1 MFPLIWNICKQIWI
15 KNALQALKRLCNSIR
30 M

>member
-1 MFPLIWNICKQIWI
+1 MFPLIWNICKKIWI
-15 KNALQALKRLCNSIR
+15 KNALLALKKLCNSIR